1 MTSQK
6 FMNHFKVDI
15 YENLLINSTFNDVID
30 EFFEQSFGG
39 GGNIGRDNFW
49 KKRDTRILGPSRC
62 LYWNALQIDVHYIA
76 VEWISRSPEVKRS
89 WKLTWSENLGKRL
102 WNDTHGRKTIQFGI
116 LHHFWET
123 NFQLI
128 VNFHESY

>member
-39 GGNIGRDNFW
+39 GGNIGRDNF
-49 KKRDTRILGPSRC
+49 
-62 LYWNALQIDVHYIA
+62 
-76 VEWISRSPEVKRS
+76 
-89 WKLTWSENLGKRL
+89 
-102 WNDTHGRKTIQFGI
+102 
-116 LHHFWET
+116 
-123 NFQLI
+123 
-128 VNFHESY
+128 